1 MRYQINIIESMANIH
16 IRDVPP
22 EALETFRAA
31 AVKKRRSVNAE
42 LVEALVEYAERQ
54 QQAEHLLERLA
65 EVRRQWREAFPDGF
79 PPGLEPEAIIRRD
92 RDTR

>member
-1 MRYQINIIESMANIH
+1 MTNIH

-22 EALETFRAA
+22 NALDALRAA
-31 AVKKRRSVNAE
+31 ARRKRRSLNAE
-42 LVEALVEYAERQ
+42 LVEALVDHAHRL

-65 EVRRQWREAFPDGF
+65 EVRRQWREAFPAGF